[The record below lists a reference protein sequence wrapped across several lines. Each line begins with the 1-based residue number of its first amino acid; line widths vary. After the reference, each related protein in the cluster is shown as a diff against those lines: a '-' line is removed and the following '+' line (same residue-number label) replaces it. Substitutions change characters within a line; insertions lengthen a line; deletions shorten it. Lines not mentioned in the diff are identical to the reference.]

1 MSALTGSRSKSMSRA
16 REHPLIKRYVQLGLG
31 AGPGRIR
38 SDGPQCDSLSHRGG
52 RRMAGGREALSA
64 LSVADRKQEL
74 NVSSSL
80 KCSEMCAFSRR

>member
-1 MSALTGSRSKSMSRA
+1 MSMA
-16 REHPLIKRYVQLGLG
+16 REHPLIKRYVQLGMG

-38 SDGPQCDSLSHRGG
+38 SDGSPSHRAGG
-52 RRMAGGREALSA
+52 RRRQEAGGWQEEAGGREALSA

>member
-1 MSALTGSRSKSMSRA
+1 MSSA

-38 SDGPQCDSLSHRGG
+38 SDGPHCDSLSHRGG
-52 RRMAGGREALSA
+52 RRMAGGMEALSA
-64 LSVADRKQEL
+64 LSVAYREQEL
-74 NVSSSL
+74 HVSSSL